1 MPRGNLGRD
10 RCRED
15 MIALIWG
22 KCAVMGLNNGDI
34 AEKMGVCRQTVAN
47 WKKNPKKHLSV
58 EELLRICRIL
68 NIPLEDLRTAI
79 HY

>member
-1 MPRGNLGRD
+1 MPRVNLGRD

-34 AEKMGVCRQTVAN
+34 AEKMGVCRQTVSN
-47 WKKNPKKHLSV
+47 WKKNPKKQ
-58 EELLRICRIL
+58 LRICRIL